1 MSSPPNPVAPAKEE
15 LEEKEGTGMVPLLS
29 GEPVEDGLGQ
39 EKLYANEGLSNDN
52 TVNKMPAYPGIII
65 FDHQPGFPIARK
77 VASMSSSER
86 PAIAFTALST
96 TLSDVWGWYCGVPF
110 T

>member
-1 MSSPPNPVAPAKEE
+1 MSNPPSPVAPAREE
-15 LEEKEGTGMVPLLS
+15 LEEKGGAGMVPLLS
-29 GEPVEDGLGQ
+29 GEPVGDGFDQ
-39 EKLYANEGLSNDN
+39 EK
-52 TVNKMPAYPGIII
+52 PGIII

-96 TLSDVWGWYCGVPF
+96 TLSEV
-110 T
+110 